1 MMPALICATP
11 RAPKAP
17 QRGLRRR
24 SPRLEAVARNGNG
37 ESELEGRARL
47 AESNSDKCQRARLHR
62 REFRERR
69 RRQTAAASL
78 LLCQC
83 RRQPASRRLRSHRR
97 PHSELAA
104 RPPARP
110 PPLPHRPIPPP
121 TARHPH
127 GRASPAAPR
136 PAAQKYM
143 HMDMNSTTQRELT
156 SCRCNVLYYSQSMLS
171 SEYRAPQS
179 DLLTIA
185 ARALASWSMRY
196 LYQRPFRRTRCTA
209 IQRVQYWQYCS

>member
-17 QRGLRRR
+17 RRGLRRR

-83 RRQPASRRLRSHRR
+83 RRQPASPHGHELYYIHRGNVQAVGATYSTTHSPCCRPSTGRPNPICSPSRRGRWHHGPCGTCTSV
-97 PHSELAA
+97 PSEGRAA
-104 RPPARP
+104 QPSSGSSTGS
-110 PPLPHRPIPPP
+110 
-121 TARHPH
+121 TAR
-127 GRASPAAPR
+127 
-136 PAAQKYM
+136 
-143 HMDMNSTTQRELT
+143 
-156 SCRCNVLYYSQSMLS
+156 
-171 SEYRAPQS
+171 
-179 DLLTIA
+179 
-185 ARALASWSMRY
+185 
-196 LYQRPFRRTRCTA
+196 RR
-209 IQRVQYWQYCS
+209 